1 MKKFL
6 FTLAALLMAGSAFAA
21 EVTTIDHEFT
31 ADEIGKVFLLPINL
45 TVDNEYINGWDFT
58 MTYPEGLT
66 VGTVK
71 VNSVLTQM
79 VPSNADGDL
88 AVVSPMGEAKPEHIV
103 GAYGTAGY
111 WDENDDGVFES
122 YGAVKLGP
130 DGTIKMYE
138 IRITP
143 TAEFTGGDVTIEW
156 MVSGGF
162 DLRNGQDGSL
172 KVNGT
177 AVAHL
182 TVAAAPQ
189 PVVAPEPTFDWSAE
203 SFTMEAVCEGHDVV
217 LMIDGQE
224 VDNPYTVEQTYEE
237 QKITF
242 TAYTKANANEDEN
255 SATVTSDEVTIPAK
269 QKTASNKPTITVTPG
284 DDVYTIEATGTGTV
298 ELYINGEKV
307 EGTTYTVA
315 RPAYGEDPITV
326 EVKATNLDSDPAGE
340 IQYEVAED
348 SKTVTVPAKDPKY
361 YQTKTPTVAV
371 TEGADA
377 YTLTATCED
386 EGQVVLVVQ
395 YIDDE
400 TGALTKV
407 EYENGTVTI
416 NRTDKNQYINY
427 WAVAT
432 ANIPDGYDGVYPASS
447 QTVYDYEIPA
457 KEVVEDP
464 TLAGQIVFSDVNQE
478 NGQFTVKYVGD
489 EAGVTI
495 TLDDETIE
503 LVRDVENK
511 YQLPDYGTYN
521 VTATAAAAG
530 YKSID
535 KDATLVW
542 TKTEPAEKPGVP
554 KVLTE
559 TTDETVTVSATAE
572 GAADKDVTIYLWDP
586 EANNGE
592 GDFVRD
598 DEGNPVAINN
608 PSSYTRTEED
618 QTFYVKV
625 VATNEAGET
634 WSDPIPV
641 NIPKKTP
648 TGVDELVNGKTVAG
662 VRYFNMAGQ
671 EMQEANGVTIV
682 VTTYTDGTT
691 SAVKVIK

>member
-6 FTLAALLMAGSAFAA
+6 FTLVSLMLAGTAFAGRIYV
-21 EVTTIDHEFT
+21 EDVQFT
-31 ADEIGKVFLLPINL
+31 ADQIGKQQLLPLYIEL
-45 TVDNEYINGWDFT
+45 DNEYVNGWEIT
-58 MTYPEGLT
+58 ITYPEGVT
-66 VGTVK
+66 AGNPKKNTA
-71 VNSVLTQM
+71 VLNQTL
-79 VPSNADGDL
+79 PNIDGDDEMVTPL
-88 AVVSPMGEAKPEHIV
+88 GDCTANKIV
-103 GAYGTAGY
+103 QAYGTAGY
-111 WDENDDGVFES
+111 WDPEDDGEFES
-122 YGAVKLGP
+122 YGAVKIGP
-130 DGTIKMYE
+130 TGTFKLYDL
-138 IRITP
+138 RVTP
-143 TAEFTGGDVTIEW
+143 NEGFTGGDIVLDW
-156 MVSGGF
+156 MYSGGF
-162 DLRNGQDGSL
+162 DLRNGQDGDDVQVKDIL
-172 KVNGT
+172 NV
-177 AVAHL
+177 HL
-182 TVAAAPQ
+182 TVEQAQQ

-242 TAYTKANANEDEN
+242 TAYTKANANEDQN

-326 EVKATNLDSDPAGE
+326 EVKATNLDSDPDGE
-340 IQYEVAED
+340 IQYAVAED
-348 SKTVTVPAKDPKY
+348 SKTVTVLAKDPEY
-361 YQTKTPTVAV
+361 YQTPDPKITVSV
-371 TEGADA
+371 DNENEKVII
-377 YTLTATCED
+377 TATG
-386 EGQVVLVVQ
+386 EGTVTLKV
-395 YIDDE
+395 
-400 TGALTKV
+400 TGA
-407 EYENGTVTI
+407 NGTVGETSGQLTCSVEVPFGDVVDYV
-416 NRTDKNQYINY
+416 NAY
-427 WAVAT
+427 AT
-432 ANIPDGYDGVYPASS
+432 ATAAGEFVYPGDA
-447 QTVYDYEIPA
+447 TENMIEIPA
-457 KEVVEDP
+457 KTP

-530 YKSID
+530 YKSITE
-535 KDATLVW
+535 DATLVW
-542 TKTEPAEKPGVP
+542 TKTEPGEKPGVP

-648 TGVDELVNGKTVAG
+648 TSVNELVNGKTVAG